1 MKSDDRSVRPEFRF
15 GLSTSNFNGTHVV
28 AVRGELDLHTVPEL
42 KRTLAEFAQLD
53 SPYVIV
59 DLSHAAFVDSTSLGA
74 LLEAARSL
82 RASGGELVVSCRDR
96 RIRKVFAITG
106 VDQLIGMH
114 SSLEEA
120 VQQALERRLDLAPG
134 PAPPTPPEA
143 PAAASGAEA
152 GSTAATPRS

>member
-1 MKSDDRSVRPEFRF
+1 METGDRRVPGEFGF

-42 KRTLAEFAQLD
+42 KRTLAEFAQFD
-53 SPYVIV
+53 SPHVIV
-59 DLSHAAFVDSTSLGA
+59 DLTHAALVDSTSLGA
-74 LLEAARSL
+74 LLETARSL
-82 RASGGELVVSCRDR
+82 RASDGELVVSCRDR
-96 RIRKVFAITG
+96 SIRKVFAITG
-106 VDQLIGMH
+106 VDQLIRMH

>member
-1 MKSDDRSVRPEFRF
+1 METGDRRVPGEFGF

-53 SPYVIV
+53 SPCVIV
-59 DLSHAAFVDSTSLGA
+59 DLTHAALVDSTALGA
-74 LLEAARSL
+74 LLETARSL

-106 VDQLIGMH
+106 VDQLIRMH

-120 VQQALERRLDLAPG
+120 V
-134 PAPPTPPEA
+134 
-143 PAAASGAEA
+143 
-152 GSTAATPRS
+152 